1 MPQTV
6 PHEVGTSNRV
16 FYCKEE
22 FFMEKENYA
31 LGESA
36 DEYNI
41 HNSSIGGGGGG
52 DVVVIGPQNSV
63 IGGNGNVITS
73 TDNSYTY
80 NGGDKIIND
89 YSEGKVIDLS
99 TEYRG
104 YKVDGANFLINS
116 GDGALTIENARDKYV
131 SYSYNK
137 QNVAYSYV
145 ASGSGEINGRS
156 HDNSLYGVMIGAEN
170 KDNQIYA
177 GDGGSQLWGGQG
189 GNDVLCGGAGVDEIT
204 YDKGSDNDVVNNVDD
219 NDVVNLGAYTLS
231 DITAASVTDDAV
243 YAEFNDGS
251 SLRVNSSSKVGFRIE
266 NATYYVADRAS
277 KQWAAK

>member
-1 MPQTV
+1 
-6 PHEVGTSNRV
+6 
-16 FYCKEE
+16 
-22 FFMEKENYA
+22 MEKEKHA

-36 DEYNI
+36 DEYNLNGSNI
-41 HNSSIGGGGGG
+41 NGGGEGNII
-52 DVVVIGPQNSV
+52 VIGPNNSIEGGKHNDNSDSNVDNSV
-63 IGGNGNVITS
+63 DNSIITYNNTTNTYTYSGGNKV
-73 TDNSYTY
+73 
-80 NGGDKIIND
+80 IND
-89 YSEGKVIDLS
+89 YSEGKIIDLS
-99 TEYRG
+99 TDYRG

-131 SYSYNK
+131 DYSYNN

-145 ASGSGEINGRS
+145 ASNGGEINGR
-156 HDNSLYGVMIGAEN
+156 DKNNSLYGVMIGAEN

-177 GDGGSQLWGGQG
+177 GDGGSQLWGGVG
-189 GNDVLCGGAGVDEIT
+189 GNDVLCGGAGTDEIIF
-204 YDKGSDNDVVNNVDD
+204 DKGAGNDVVNNVDD

-231 DITAASVTDDAV
+231 DITAASVTEDAV